1 MIEWMSDKV
10 IQPFMQKREN
20 PFEFKHVKL
29 CQTVSEVNRI
39 PDPKVILATP
49 VDLDSGFSRELFVY
63 MANHPKNAII
73 LTSRATPVSLARKL
87 VENPEMT
94 SITLE
99 MKKRVNLQG
108 AELDEHEKKQKLM
121 KKESVIKEED
131 SSDES
136 DNG

>member
-29 CQTVSEVNRI
+29 CQSVSEVNRI

-49 VDLDSGFSRELFVY
+49 VDMDSGFSRELFVF

-73 LTSRATPVSLARKL
+73 LTNRSTPNSLARKL
-87 VENPEMT
+87 IEQKDMT

-99 MKKRVNLQG
+99 MKKRIHLQG
-108 AELDEHEKKQKLM
+108 AELDDYEKKEAVLQR
-121 KKESVIKEED
+121 EQA
-131 SSDES
+131 
-136 DNG
+136 

>member
-49 VDLDSGFSRELFVY
+49 GDMDSGFSQSYKFEYF
-63 MANHPKNAII
+63 
-73 LTSRATPVSLARKL
+73 
-87 VENPEMT
+87 
-94 SITLE
+94 
-99 MKKRVNLQG
+99 
-108 AELDEHEKKQKLM
+108 
-121 KKESVIKEED
+121 ED
-131 SSDES
+131 I
-136 DNG
+136 